1 MTQHKPL
8 EIIMVIL
15 VIVDILI
22 MSNIFHL
29 CQSHK
34 RHCHIQSFNIIFI
47 IVNLMID
54 KPFCGATG
62 VGLDFLPVFLLPP
75 TFTFFFLL
83 NYSFSTFY
91 FHFLSSSL
99 LFSHPSCI
107 DAILTATF
115 TLILPPL
122 FQLPSPSVIF
132 AFFVLDY
139 FHFLPLLIVSLSSIF
154 AAIIFTFTDNYTY
167 IYNIYVKNLISF
179 GACSQTQD

>member
-1 MTQHKPL
+1 
-8 EIIMVIL
+8 
-15 VIVDILI
+15 
-22 MSNIFHL
+22 
-29 CQSHK
+29 
-34 RHCHIQSFNIIFI
+34 
-47 IVNLMID
+47 MID

-83 NYSFSTFY
+83 NYSFSTFH

-154 AAIIFTFTDNYTY
+154 AAITFTFTDNYTY
-167 IYNIYVKNLISF
+167 IIICKESHFFWCLLPDSGLIKMVVLLLVF
-179 GACSQTQD
+179 H

>member
-1 MTQHKPL
+1 
-8 EIIMVIL
+8 
-15 VIVDILI
+15 
-22 MSNIFHL
+22 
-29 CQSHK
+29 
-34 RHCHIQSFNIIFI
+34 
-47 IVNLMID
+47 MID

-83 NYSFSTFY
+83 NYSFSTFH

-179 GACSQTQD
+179 GACSQTLD